1 MPWDPEKASFEKGIM
16 VFPVEYTKGLEF
28 DAVLLLS
35 PDRESYP
42 ADDGHA
48 KLLYVAATR
57 ALHRLEVLHTGN
69 LTGLI
74 ADPIPKKNKKRVS
87 GAKKKVVIVQNPSG
101 GQEAPLPYGTGCDA
115 GKCGRTAAQAEK
127 RRAAPAR
134 RQLHPDRRL
143 LVPAGYRARSRSF
156 PVSRRKPCIRW
167 RRCTGATVRLH
178 RDLAEL

>member
-1 MPWDPEKASFEKGIM
+1 M

-42 ADDGHA
+42 IDDGHA

-87 GAKKKVVIVQNPSG
+87 GAKKKIVIVQNPSG
-101 GQEAPLPYGTGCDA
+101 GQEAPLPYGTDA
-115 GKCGRTAAQAEK
+115 MQEKCGRTPH
-127 RRAAPAR
+127 RRKKHRAVPVR
-134 RQLHPDRRL
+134 RQLHPGRHL
-143 LVPAGYRARSRSF
+143 LVPAGRRARSRLF
-156 PVSRRKPCIRW
+156 PVSRRKPSIRW
-167 RRCTGATVRLH
+167 RRCTGATARLH
-178 RDLAEL
+178 RNLAEL

>member
-1 MPWDPEKASFEKGIM
+1 M
-16 VFPVEYTKGLEF
+16 EYTKGLEF

-42 ADDGHA
+42 IDDGHA

-57 ALHRLEVLHTGN
+57 ALHRLELLHTGN

-101 GQEAPLPYGTGCDA
+101 GQEAPLPYGTGAMQESADA
-115 GKCGRTAAQAEK
+115 
-127 RRAAPAR
+127 RRAGGKHRAVPVR
-134 RQLHPDRRL
+134 QQLHPVRHL
-143 LVPAGYRARSRSF
+143 LVPAGRCARSRLF
-156 PVSRRKPCIRW
+156 PVSSRKPSIRW
-167 RRCTGATVRLH
+167 RRCTGATARLH